1 MEKTEAMKAK
11 RREALSKKL
20 LEETK
25 IELPK
30 FWEEEEKAAIL
41 AELEEHAQ
49 SHKIPKERFLE
60 GFNKTE
66 AQFADEEL
74 MHRARRE
81 KIKMILDKLAEKER
95 LQASDEEVEREA
107 MHLRT
112 HYGET
117 DHEKLKELARQGL
130 LREKALELVENA

>member
-1 MEKTEAMKAK
+1 
-11 RREALSKKL
+11 
-20 LEETK
+20 
-25 IELPK
+25 
-30 FWEEEEKAAIL
+30 
-41 AELEEHAQ
+41 
-49 SHKIPKERFLE
+49 
-60 GFNKTE
+60 
-66 AQFADEEL
+66 
-74 MHRARRE
+74 
-81 KIKMILDKLAEKER
+81 MILDKLAEKER